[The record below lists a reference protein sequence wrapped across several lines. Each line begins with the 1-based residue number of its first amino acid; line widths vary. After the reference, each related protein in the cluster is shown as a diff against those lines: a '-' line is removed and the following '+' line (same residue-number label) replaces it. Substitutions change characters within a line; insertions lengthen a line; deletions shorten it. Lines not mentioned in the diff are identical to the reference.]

1 LEGLTAEKTK
11 TGDKFELSEQKP
23 RIPKRPIWSGSITIG
38 LVSIPVKLYS
48 MIFSKEFSFRFL
60 HKQDGQPLKYQRV
73 CTRDNKVIPWEDTVR
88 GYEISKNEFI
98 VFTNEELKAARPE
111 SDQRIRI
118 DRFVNFLEI
127 DPVYFDKSYILVP
140 DGKSSDAYN
149 LLYTALNNSA
159 RAGVGRITLR
169 TKEYPVLLHPYKK
182 ALVLTELRYS
192 YEVANPRDLEELKK
206 LKEPSKAEL
215 ELATKI
221 IKDLSGEFDITEY
234 KDRYAEKIEEL
245 MKKKMKGETITV
257 EKPVKEEE
265 AKELMVAL
273 KQTLEQLKKK

>member
-1 LEGLTAEKTK
+1 M
-11 TGDKFELSEQKP
+11 SEQKP

-38 LVSIPVKLYS
+38 LVNVPVKLYS
-48 MIFSKEFSFRFL
+48 MIFEKEFSFRFL

-73 CTRDNKVIPWEDTVR
+73 CTRDDKVIPWEDTVR

-118 DRFVNFLEI
+118 DRFVNFLSI
-127 DPVYFDKSYILVP
+127 DPVYFDKSYALVP
-140 DGKSSDAYN
+140 DKKSSDAYN

-159 RAGVGRITLR
+159 KAGVGRITLR

-182 ALVLTELRYS
+182 ALVLTELRYN
-192 YEVANPRDLEELKK
+192 YEVGNPDDLEELKK

-234 KDRYAEKIEEL
+234 KDRYADKIEEL
-245 MKKKMKGETITV
+245 IKKKMKGETITF

-265 AKELMVAL
+265 ARELMVAL
-273 KQTLEQLKKK
+273 KETLEQLKKK